1 MDYLE
6 KLNEMQRKA
15 ATFKDGPCLVIA
27 GAGSGK
33 TKVLTTRIASLIDS
47 GIDPY
52 NILAI
57 TFTNKAAGEMR
68 ERVNKLI
75 NASGAFIGTFHSFG
89 LKIIRENTSFFGL
102 TSTFTLIDTED
113 QTSIIKKIMKDI
125 NITDKMVSPAFIKS
139 KISFIKNNML
149 SDSEIANFLIA
160 ENEKIAV
167 KVYYEYEKILKRN
180 NTLDFDDL
188 LKKPVELFNSNK
200 DVLSKYQERFK
211 YILIDEYQ
219 DTNEVQYKLVKLLSK
234 KYLNLFVVGDPS
246 QSIYAF
252 RGANFQNILNFEKDF
267 NGCTVIKLPQN
278 YRSTQTIL
286 DAANEVIS
294 HNKQRKDL
302 DLFSDLGK
310 GVNIKYIRAYNDE
323 MENKRVVEE
332 IKNLVNEGYN
342 RKDIAVFYRTNA
354 QSRLIEEALVKAN
367 IPYKVY
373 GSFYFYKRKE
383 IKDLLAYLKLI
394 ANPSDD
400 VSLERIINE
409 PKRKIGD
416 KTIEALKEKA
426 RVNNI
431 SMFDAIDSGKEL
443 EFKNLILNL
452 IEISKDTSI
461 TGLIDKTLELSK
473 MKETYEN
480 DKSLES
486 DIRLENLMEFRSVS
500 ETYEK
505 ETGNVNLSDFLM
517 DVSLVADAA
526 EYSEDSDA
534 VTLMTVHCAKGLEF
548 KVVFIIGLEENIMPI
563 SKALYDEGDL
573 EEERRLMYVA
583 ITRAK
588 EKLYLLN
595 ATRRMLYGSIQ
606 MNLPSRFISEISDN
620 LLDKEEERKEMHSIK
635 SKLLYD
641 EENSKNTA
649 EFKKGDIVTHLTF
662 GKGVIIDIDDKFITI
677 AFHHR
682 FGTKKFLKNY
692 KGIRKVMKYGKN
704 FSYTCCGDG
713 FKIWRS

>member
-1 MDYLE
+1 MDYIE
-6 KLNEMQRKA
+6 KLNNEQKKA

-33 TKVLTTRIASLIDS
+33 TKVLTTRIANLIEN
-47 GIDPY
+47 GVKPY

-68 ERVNKLI
+68 ERVNNII
-75 NASGAFIGTFHSFG
+75 NAHDAFIGTFHSFG
-89 LKIIRENTSFFGL
+89 LKIIRENSALFNL
-102 TSTFTLIDTED
+102 TSAFTLIDTED

-125 NITDKMVSPAFIKS
+125 NITDKMISPAFIKS

-149 SDSEIANFLIA
+149 SDSEIANFLIS

-167 KVYYEYEKILKRN
+167 KIYYEYEKILKRN

-200 DVLSKYQERFK
+200 EVLEKYQDKFK

-252 RGANFQNILNFEKDF
+252 RGANYQNILNFEKDF
-267 NGCTVIKLPQN
+267 KGCTVIKLPQN

-302 DLFSDLGK
+302 DLFSDLGQ
-310 GVNIKYIRAYNDE
+310 GVKIKYIRTFNDS
-323 MENKRVVEE
+323 MENKRVVDE
-332 IKNLVNEGYN
+332 IQKLYEEGYS
-342 RKDIAVFYRTNA
+342 RKDMAIFYRTNA
-354 QSRLIEEALVKAN
+354 QSRSIEDALVKAN
-367 IPYKVY
+367 IPYKVF

-400 VSLERIINE
+400 VSLERVINE

-416 KTIEALKEKA
+416 KTIENLREKA
-426 RVNNI
+426 RSLNI
-431 SMFDAIDSGKEL
+431 SMFEAIDSGKEL

-517 DVSLVADAA
+517 EVSLVSDAA
-526 EYSEDSDA
+526 EYSTDADA
-534 VTLMTVHCAKGLEF
+534 VTLMTVHSAKGLEF

-563 SKALYDEGDL
+563 SKALYDDEEL

-583 ITRAK
+583 ITSAK

-595 ATRRMLYGSIQ
+595 AGRRMLYGNMQ
-606 MNLPSRFISEISDN
+606 MNPPSRFISEISDN
-620 LLDKEEERKEMHSIK
+620 LLDKEETKNEMHSLK
-635 SKLLYD
+635 TKLLYSD
-641 EENSKNTA
+641 DNTSGE
-649 EFKKGDIVTHLTF
+649 EFKNGDIVTHLTF
-662 GKGVIIDIDDKFITI
+662 GKGVVVSVDDKFITI
-677 AFHHR
+677 AFHQR
-682 FGTKKFLKNY
+682 FGVKKFLKNY
-692 KGIRKVMKYGKN
+692 KGIRKVK
-704 FSYTCCGDG
+704 
-713 FKIWRS
+713 

>member
-1 MDYLE
+1 MDYIE
-6 KLNEMQRKA
+6 KLNNEQKKA

-33 TKVLTTRIASLIDS
+33 TKVLTTRIANLIEN
-47 GIDPY
+47 GVKPY

-68 ERVNKLI
+68 ERVNNII
-75 NASGAFIGTFHSFG
+75 NAHDAFIGTFHSFG
-89 LKIIRENTSFFGL
+89 LKIIRENSALFNL
-102 TSTFTLIDTED
+102 TSAFTLIDTED

-125 NITDKMVSPAFIKS
+125 NITDKMISPAFIKS

-149 SDSEIANFLIA
+149 SDSEIANFLIS
-160 ENEKIAV
+160 ENEKIAA
-167 KVYYEYEKILKRN
+167 KIYYEYEKILKRN

-200 DVLSKYQERFK
+200 EVLEKYQDKFK

-252 RGANFQNILNFEKDF
+252 RGANYQNILNFEKDF
-267 NGCTVIKLPQN
+267 KGCTVIKLPQN

-302 DLFSDLGK
+302 DLFSDLGQ
-310 GVNIKYIRAYNDE
+310 GVKIKYIRTFNDS
-323 MENKRVVEE
+323 MENKRVVDE
-332 IKNLVNEGYN
+332 IQKLYEEGYN
-342 RKDIAVFYRTNA
+342 RKDMAIFYRTNA
-354 QSRLIEEALVKAN
+354 QSRSIEDALVKAN
-367 IPYKVY
+367 IPYKVF

-400 VSLERIINE
+400 VSLERVINE

-416 KTIEALKEKA
+416 KTIENLREKA
-426 RVNNI
+426 RSLNI
-431 SMFDAIDSGKEL
+431 SMFEAIDSGKEL

-517 DVSLVADAA
+517 EVSLVSDAA
-526 EYSEDSDA
+526 EYSLDSDA
-534 VTLMTVHCAKGLEF
+534 VTLMTVHSAKGLEF

-563 SKALYDEGDL
+563 SKALYDDEEL

-595 ATRRMLYGSIQ
+595 AGRRMLYGNMQ
-606 MNLPSRFISEISDN
+606 MNPPSRFISEISDN
-620 LLDKEEERKEMHSIK
+620 LLDKEETKNEMHSLK
-635 SKLLYD
+635 TKLLYSD
-641 EENSKNTA
+641 DNTSGE
-649 EFKKGDIVTHLTF
+649 EFKNGDIVTHLTF
-662 GKGVIIDIDDKFITI
+662 GKGVVVSVDDKFITI
-677 AFHHR
+677 AFHQR
-682 FGTKKFLKNY
+682 FGVKKFLKNY
-692 KGIRKVMKYGKN
+692 KGIRKVK
-704 FSYTCCGDG
+704 
-713 FKIWRS
+713 

>member
-1 MDYLE
+1 MDYIE
-6 KLNEMQRKA
+6 KLNNEQKKA

-33 TKVLTTRIASLIDS
+33 TKVLTTRIANLIEN
-47 GIDPY
+47 GVKPY

-68 ERVNKLI
+68 ETLNNII
-75 NASGAFIGTFHSFG
+75 NAHDAFIGTFHSFG
-89 LKIIRENTSFFGL
+89 LKIIRENSALFNL
-102 TSTFTLIDTED
+102 TSAFTLIDTED

-125 NITDKMVSPAFIKS
+125 NITDKMISPAFIKS

-149 SDSEIANFLIA
+149 SDSEIANFLIS

-167 KVYYEYEKILKRN
+167 KIYYEYEKILKRN

-200 DVLSKYQERFK
+200 EVLEKYQDKFK

-252 RGANFQNILNFEKDF
+252 RGANYQNILNFEKDF
-267 NGCTVIKLPQN
+267 KGCTVIKLPQN

-302 DLFSDLGK
+302 DLFSDLGQ
-310 GVNIKYIRAYNDE
+310 GVKIKYIRTFNDS
-323 MENKRVVEE
+323 MENKRVVDE
-332 IKNLVNEGYN
+332 IQKLYEEGYN
-342 RKDIAVFYRTNA
+342 RKDMAIFYRTNA
-354 QSRLIEEALVKAN
+354 QSRSIEDALVKAN
-367 IPYKVY
+367 IPYKVF

-400 VSLERIINE
+400 VSLERVINE

-416 KTIEALKEKA
+416 KTIENLREKA
-426 RVNNI
+426 RSLNI
-431 SMFDAIDSGKEL
+431 SMFEAIDSGKEL

-517 DVSLVADAA
+517 EVSLVSDAA
-526 EYSEDSDA
+526 EYSLDSDA
-534 VTLMTVHCAKGLEF
+534 VTLMTVHSAKGLEF

-563 SKALYDEGDL
+563 SKALYDDEEL

-595 ATRRMLYGSIQ
+595 AGRRMLYGNMQ
-606 MNLPSRFISEISDN
+606 MNPPSRFISEISDN
-620 LLDKEEERKEMHSIK
+620 LLDKEETKNEMHSLK
-635 SKLLYD
+635 TKLLYSD
-641 EENSKNTA
+641 DNTSGE
-649 EFKKGDIVTHLTF
+649 EFKNGDIVTHLTF
-662 GKGVIIDIDDKFITI
+662 GKGVVVSVDDKFITI
-677 AFHHR
+677 AFHQR
-682 FGTKKFLKNY
+682 FGVKKFLKNY
-692 KGIRKVMKYGKN
+692 KGIRKVK
-704 FSYTCCGDG
+704 
-713 FKIWRS
+713 

>member
-1 MDYLE
+1 MDYIE
-6 KLNEMQRKA
+6 KLNNEQKKA

-33 TKVLTTRIASLIDS
+33 TKVLTTRIANLIEN
-47 GIDPY
+47 GVKPY

-68 ERVNKLI
+68 ERVNNII
-75 NASGAFIGTFHSFG
+75 NAHDAFIGTFHSFG
-89 LKIIRENTSFFGL
+89 LKIIRENSALFNL
-102 TSTFTLIDTED
+102 TSAFTLIDTED
-113 QTSIIKKIMKDI
+113 QTRIIKKIMKDI
-125 NITDKMVSPAFIKS
+125 NITDNMISPAFIKS

-149 SDSEIANFLIA
+149 SDSEIANFLIS

-167 KVYYEYEKILKRN
+167 KIYYEYEKILKRN

-200 DVLSKYQERFK
+200 EVLEKYQDKFK

-252 RGANFQNILNFEKDF
+252 RGANYQNILNFEKDF
-267 NGCTVIKLPQN
+267 KGCTVIKLPQN

-302 DLFSDLGK
+302 DLFSDLGQ
-310 GVNIKYIRAYNDE
+310 GVKIKYIRTFNDS
-323 MENKRVVEE
+323 MENKRVVDE
-332 IKNLVNEGYN
+332 IQKLYEEGYS
-342 RKDIAVFYRTNA
+342 RKDMAIFYRTNA
-354 QSRLIEEALVKAN
+354 QSRSIEDALVKAN
-367 IPYKVY
+367 IPYKVF

-400 VSLERIINE
+400 VSLERVINE

-416 KTIEALKEKA
+416 KTIENLREKA
-426 RVNNI
+426 RSLNI
-431 SMFDAIDSGKEL
+431 SMFEAIDSGKEL

-517 DVSLVADAA
+517 EVSLVSDAA
-526 EYSEDSDA
+526 EYSTDADA
-534 VTLMTVHCAKGLEF
+534 VTLMTVHSAKGLEF

-563 SKALYDEGDL
+563 SKALYDDEEL

-595 ATRRMLYGSIQ
+595 AGRRMLYGNMQ
-606 MNLPSRFISEISDN
+606 MNPPSRFISEISDN
-620 LLDKEEERKEMHSIK
+620 LLDKEETKNEMHSLK
-635 SKLLYD
+635 TKLLYSD
-641 EENSKNTA
+641 DNTSGE
-649 EFKKGDIVTHLTF
+649 EFKNGDIVTHLTF
-662 GKGVIIDIDDKFITI
+662 GKGVVVSVDDKFITI
-677 AFHHR
+677 AFHQR
-682 FGTKKFLKNY
+682 FGVKKFLKNY
-692 KGIRKVMKYGKN
+692 KGIRKVK
-704 FSYTCCGDG
+704 
-713 FKIWRS
+713 

>member
-1 MDYLE
+1 MDYIE
-6 KLNEMQRKA
+6 KLNNEQKKA

-33 TKVLTTRIASLIDS
+33 TKVLTTRIANLIEN
-47 GIDPY
+47 GVKPY

-68 ERVNKLI
+68 ERVNNII
-75 NASGAFIGTFHSFG
+75 NAHDAFIGTFHSFG
-89 LKIIRENTSFFGL
+89 LKIIRENSALFNL
-102 TSTFTLIDTED
+102 TSAFTLIDTED

-125 NITDKMVSPAFIKS
+125 NITDKMISPAFIKS

-149 SDSEIANFLIA
+149 SDSEIANFLIS

-167 KVYYEYEKILKRN
+167 KIYYEYEKILKRN

-200 DVLSKYQERFK
+200 EVLEKYQDKFK

-252 RGANFQNILNFEKDF
+252 RGANYQNILNFEKDF
-267 NGCTVIKLPQN
+267 KGCTVIKLPQN

-302 DLFSDLGK
+302 DLFSDLGQ
-310 GVNIKYIRAYNDE
+310 GVKIKYIRTFNDS
-323 MENKRVVEE
+323 MENKRVVDE
-332 IKNLVNEGYN
+332 IQKLYEEGYN
-342 RKDIAVFYRTNA
+342 RKDMAIFYRTNA
-354 QSRLIEEALVKAN
+354 QSRSIEDALVKAN
-367 IPYKVY
+367 IPYKVF

-400 VSLERIINE
+400 VSLERVINE

-416 KTIEALKEKA
+416 KTIENLREKA
-426 RVNNI
+426 RSLNI
-431 SMFDAIDSGKEL
+431 SMFEAIDSGKEL

-517 DVSLVADAA
+517 EVSLVSDAA
-526 EYSEDSDA
+526 EYSLDADA
-534 VTLMTVHCAKGLEF
+534 VTLMTVHSAKGLEF
-548 KVVFIIGLEENIMPI
+548 KIVFIIGLEENIMPI
-563 SKALYDEGDL
+563 SKALYDDEEL

-595 ATRRMLYGSIQ
+595 AGRRMLYGNMQ
-606 MNLPSRFISEISDN
+606 MNPPSRFISEISDN
-620 LLDKEEERKEMHSIK
+620 LLDKEETKNEMHSLK
-635 SKLLYD
+635 TKLLYSD
-641 EENSKNTA
+641 DNTSGE
-649 EFKKGDIVTHLTF
+649 EFKNGDIVTHLTF
-662 GKGVIIDIDDKFITI
+662 GKGVVVSVDDKFITI
-677 AFHHR
+677 AFHQR
-682 FGTKKFLKNY
+682 FGVKKFLKNY
-692 KGIRKVMKYGKN
+692 KGIRKVK
-704 FSYTCCGDG
+704 
-713 FKIWRS
+713 

>member
-1 MDYLE
+1 MDYIE
-6 KLNEMQRKA
+6 KLNNEQKKA

-33 TKVLTTRIASLIDS
+33 TKVLTTRIANLIEN
-47 GIDPY
+47 GVKPY

-68 ERVNKLI
+68 ERVNNII
-75 NASGAFIGTFHSFG
+75 NAHDAFIGTFHSFG
-89 LKIIRENTSFFGL
+89 LKIIRENSALFKL
-102 TSTFTLIDTED
+102 TSAFTLIDTED

-125 NITDKMVSPAFIKS
+125 NITDKMISLAFIKS

-149 SDSEIANFLIA
+149 SDSEIANFLIS

-167 KVYYEYEKILKRN
+167 KIYYEYEKILKRN

-200 DVLSKYQERFK
+200 EVLEKYQDKFK

-252 RGANFQNILNFEKDF
+252 RGANYQNILNFEKDF
-267 NGCTVIKLPQN
+267 KGCTVIKLPQN

-302 DLFSDLGK
+302 DLFSDLGQ
-310 GVNIKYIRAYNDE
+310 GVKIKYIRTFNDS
-323 MENKRVVEE
+323 MENKRVVDE
-332 IKNLVNEGYN
+332 IQKLYEEGYN
-342 RKDIAVFYRTNA
+342 RKDMAIFYRTNA
-354 QSRLIEEALVKAN
+354 QSRSIEDALVKAN
-367 IPYKVY
+367 IPYKVF

-400 VSLERIINE
+400 VSLERVINE

-416 KTIEALKEKA
+416 KTIENLREKA
-426 RVNNI
+426 RSLNI
-431 SMFDAIDSGKEL
+431 SMFEAIDSGKEL

-517 DVSLVADAA
+517 EVSLVSDAA
-526 EYSEDSDA
+526 EYSLDSDA
-534 VTLMTVHCAKGLEF
+534 VTLMTVHSAKGLEF

-563 SKALYDEGDL
+563 SKALYDDEEL

-595 ATRRMLYGSIQ
+595 AGRRMLYGNMQ
-606 MNLPSRFISEISDN
+606 MNPPSRFISEISDN
-620 LLDKEEERKEMHSIK
+620 LLDKEETKNEMHSLK
-635 SKLLYD
+635 TKLLYSD
-641 EENSKNTA
+641 DNSSSE
-649 EFKKGDIVTHLTF
+649 EFKNGDIVTHLTF
-662 GKGVIIDIDDKFITI
+662 GKGVVVSVDDKFITI
-677 AFHHR
+677 AFHQR
-682 FGTKKFLKNY
+682 FGVKKFLKNY
-692 KGIRKVMKYGKN
+692 KGIRKVK
-704 FSYTCCGDG
+704 
-713 FKIWRS
+713 

>member
-1 MDYLE
+1 MDYIE
-6 KLNEMQRKA
+6 KLNNEQKKA

-33 TKVLTTRIASLIDS
+33 TKVLTTRIANLIEN
-47 GIDPY
+47 GVKPY

-68 ERVNKLI
+68 ERVNNII
-75 NASGAFIGTFHSFG
+75 NAHDAFIGTFHSFG
-89 LKIIRENTSFFGL
+89 LKIIRENSALFNL
-102 TSTFTLIDTED
+102 TSAFTLIDTED

-125 NITDKMVSPAFIKS
+125 NITDKMISPAFIKS

-149 SDSEIANFLIA
+149 SDSEIANFLIS

-167 KVYYEYEKILKRN
+167 KIYYEYEKILKRN

-200 DVLSKYQERFK
+200 EVLEKYQDKFK

-252 RGANFQNILNFEKDF
+252 RGANYQNILNFEKDF
-267 NGCTVIKLPQN
+267 KGCTVIKLPQN

-302 DLFSDLGK
+302 DLFSDLGQ
-310 GVNIKYIRAYNDE
+310 GVKIKYIRTFNDS
-323 MENKRVVEE
+323 MENKRVVDE
-332 IKNLVNEGYN
+332 IQKLYEEGYN
-342 RKDIAVFYRTNA
+342 RKDMAIFYRTNA
-354 QSRLIEEALVKAN
+354 QSRSIEDALVKAN
-367 IPYKVY
+367 IPYKVF

-400 VSLERIINE
+400 VSLERVINE

-416 KTIEALKEKA
+416 KTIENLREKA
-426 RVNNI
+426 RILNI
-431 SMFDAIDSGKEL
+431 SMFEAIDSGKEL

-517 DVSLVADAA
+517 EVSLVSDAA
-526 EYSEDSDA
+526 EYSTDADA
-534 VTLMTVHCAKGLEF
+534 VTLMTVHSAKGLEF

-563 SKALYDEGDL
+563 SKALYDDDEL

-595 ATRRMLYGSIQ
+595 AGRRMLYGNMQ
-606 MNLPSRFISEISDN
+606 MNPPSRFISEISDN
-620 LLDKEEERKEMHSIK
+620 LLDKEETKNEMHSLK
-635 SKLLYD
+635 TKLLYSD
-641 EENSKNTA
+641 DNTSGE
-649 EFKKGDIVTHLTF
+649 EFKNGDIVTHLTF
-662 GKGVIIDIDDKFITI
+662 GKGVVVSVDDKFITI
-677 AFHHR
+677 AFHQR
-682 FGTKKFLKNY
+682 FGVKKFLKNY
-692 KGIRKVMKYGKN
+692 KGIRKVK
-704 FSYTCCGDG
+704 
-713 FKIWRS
+713 

>member
-1 MDYLE
+1 MDYIE
-6 KLNEMQRKA
+6 KLNNEQKKA

-33 TKVLTTRIASLIDS
+33 TKVLTTRIANLIEN
-47 GIDPY
+47 GVKPY

-68 ERVNKLI
+68 ERVNNII
-75 NASGAFIGTFHSFG
+75 NAHDVFIGTFHSFG
-89 LKIIRENTSFFGL
+89 LKIIRENSALFNL
-102 TSTFTLIDTED
+102 TSAFTLIDTED

-125 NITDKMVSPAFIKS
+125 NITDKMISPAFIKS

-149 SDSEIANFLIA
+149 SDSEIANFLIS

-167 KVYYEYEKILKRN
+167 KIYYEYEKILKRN

-200 DVLSKYQERFK
+200 EVLEKYQDKFK

-252 RGANFQNILNFEKDF
+252 RGANYQNILNFEKDF
-267 NGCTVIKLPQN
+267 KGCTVIKLPQN

-302 DLFSDLGK
+302 DLFSDLGQ
-310 GVNIKYIRAYNDE
+310 GVKIKYIRTFNDS
-323 MENKRVVEE
+323 MENKRVVDE
-332 IKNLVNEGYN
+332 IQKLYEEGYN
-342 RKDIAVFYRTNA
+342 RKDMAIFYRTNA
-354 QSRLIEEALVKAN
+354 QSRSIEDALVKAN
-367 IPYKVY
+367 IPYKVF

-400 VSLERIINE
+400 VSLERVINE

-416 KTIEALKEKA
+416 KTIENLREKA
-426 RVNNI
+426 RSLNI
-431 SMFDAIDSGKEL
+431 SMFEAIDSGKEL

-500 ETYEK
+500 ETYEN

-517 DVSLVADAA
+517 EVSLVSDAA
-526 EYSEDSDA
+526 EYSLDSDA
-534 VTLMTVHCAKGLEF
+534 VTLMTVHSAKGLEF

-563 SKALYDEGDL
+563 SKALYDDEEL

-595 ATRRMLYGSIQ
+595 AGRRMLYGNMQ
-606 MNLPSRFISEISDN
+606 MNPPSRFISEISDN
-620 LLDKEEERKEMHSIK
+620 LLDKEETKNEMHSLK
-635 SKLLYD
+635 TKLLYSD
-641 EENSKNTA
+641 DNTSGE
-649 EFKKGDIVTHLTF
+649 EFKNGDIVTHLTF
-662 GKGVIIDIDDKFITI
+662 GKGVVVSVDDKFITI
-677 AFHHR
+677 AFHRR
-682 FGTKKFLKNY
+682 FGVKKFLKNY
-692 KGIRKVMKYGKN
+692 KGIRKVK
-704 FSYTCCGDG
+704 
-713 FKIWRS
+713 

>member
-1 MDYLE
+1 MDYIE
-6 KLNEMQRKA
+6 KLNNEQKKA

-33 TKVLTTRIASLIDS
+33 TKVLTTRIANLIEN
-47 GIDPY
+47 GVKPY

-68 ERVNKLI
+68 ERVNNII
-75 NASGAFIGTFHSFG
+75 NAHDAFIGTFHSFG
-89 LKIIRENTSFFGL
+89 LKIIRENSALFNL
-102 TSTFTLIDTED
+102 TSAFTLIDTED

-125 NITDKMVSPAFIKS
+125 NITDKMISPAFIKS

-149 SDSEIANFLIA
+149 SDSEIANFLIS

-167 KVYYEYEKILKRN
+167 KIYYEYEKILKRN

-200 DVLSKYQERFK
+200 EVLEKYQDKFK

-252 RGANFQNILNFEKDF
+252 RGANYQNILNFEKDF
-267 NGCTVIKLPQN
+267 KGCTVIKLPQN

-302 DLFSDLGK
+302 DLLSDLGQ
-310 GVNIKYIRAYNDE
+310 GVKIKYIRTFNDS
-323 MENKRVVEE
+323 MENKRVVDE
-332 IKNLVNEGYN
+332 IQKLYEEGYS
-342 RKDIAVFYRTNA
+342 RKDMAIFYRTNA
-354 QSRLIEEALVKAN
+354 QSRSIEDALVKAN
-367 IPYKVY
+367 IPYKVF

-400 VSLERIINE
+400 VSLERVINE

-416 KTIEALKEKA
+416 KTIENLREKA
-426 RVNNI
+426 RSLNI
-431 SMFDAIDSGKEL
+431 SMFEAIDSGKEL

-517 DVSLVADAA
+517 EVSLVSDAA
-526 EYSEDSDA
+526 EYSTDADA
-534 VTLMTVHCAKGLEF
+534 VTLMTVHSAKGLEF

-563 SKALYDEGDL
+563 SKALYDDEEL

-595 ATRRMLYGSIQ
+595 AGRRMLYGNMQ
-606 MNLPSRFISEISDN
+606 MNPPSRFISEISDN
-620 LLDKEEERKEMHSIK
+620 LLDKEETKNEMHSLK
-635 SKLLYD
+635 TKLLYSD
-641 EENSKNTA
+641 DNTSGE
-649 EFKKGDIVTHLTF
+649 EFKNGDIVTHLTF
-662 GKGVIIDIDDKFITI
+662 GKGVVVSVDDKFITI
-677 AFHHR
+677 AFHQR
-682 FGTKKFLKNY
+682 FGVKKFLKNY
-692 KGIRKVMKYGKN
+692 KGIRKVK
-704 FSYTCCGDG
+704 
-713 FKIWRS
+713 

>member
-1 MDYLE
+1 MDYIE
-6 KLNEMQRKA
+6 KLNNEQKKA

-33 TKVLTTRIASLIDS
+33 TKVLTTRIANLIEN
-47 GIDPY
+47 GVKPY

-68 ERVNKLI
+68 ERVNNII
-75 NASGAFIGTFHSFG
+75 NAHDAFIGTFHSFG
-89 LKIIRENTSFFGL
+89 LKIIRENSALFNL
-102 TSTFTLIDTED
+102 TSAFTLIDTED

-125 NITDKMVSPAFIKS
+125 NITDKMISPAFIKS

-149 SDSEIANFLIA
+149 SDSEIANFLIS

-167 KVYYEYEKILKRN
+167 KIYYEYEKILKRN

-200 DVLSKYQERFK
+200 EVLEKYQDKFK

-252 RGANFQNILNFEKDF
+252 RGANYQNILNFEKDF
-267 NGCTVIKLPQN
+267 KGCTVIKLPQN

-302 DLFSDLGK
+302 DLFSDLGQ
-310 GVNIKYIRAYNDE
+310 GVKIKYIRTFNDS
-323 MENKRVVEE
+323 MENKRVVDE
-332 IKNLVNEGYN
+332 IQKLYEEGYS
-342 RKDIAVFYRTNA
+342 RKDMAIFYRTNA
-354 QSRLIEEALVKAN
+354 QSRSIEDALVKAN
-367 IPYKVY
+367 IPYKVF

-400 VSLERIINE
+400 VSLERVINE

-416 KTIEALKEKA
+416 KTIENLREKA
-426 RVNNI
+426 RSLNI
-431 SMFDAIDSGKEL
+431 SMFEAIDSGKEL

-517 DVSLVADAA
+517 EVSLVSDAA
-526 EYSEDSDA
+526 EYSLDSDA
-534 VTLMTVHCAKGLEF
+534 VTLMTVHSAKGLEF

-563 SKALYDEGDL
+563 SKALYDDEEL

-595 ATRRMLYGSIQ
+595 AGRRMLYGNMQ
-606 MNLPSRFISEISDN
+606 MNPPSRFISEISDN
-620 LLDKEEERKEMHSIK
+620 LLDKEETKNEMHSLK
-635 SKLLYD
+635 TKLLYSD
-641 EENSKNTA
+641 DNSSSE
-649 EFKKGDIVTHLTF
+649 EFKNGDIVTHLTF
-662 GKGVIIDIDDKFITI
+662 GKGVVVSVDDKFITI
-677 AFHHR
+677 AFHQR
-682 FGTKKFLKNY
+682 FGVKKFLKNY
-692 KGIRKVMKYGKN
+692 KGIRKVK
-704 FSYTCCGDG
+704 
-713 FKIWRS
+713 

>member
-1 MDYLE
+1 MDYIE
-6 KLNEMQRKA
+6 KLNNEQKKA

-33 TKVLTTRIASLIDS
+33 TKVLTTRIANLIEN
-47 GIDPY
+47 GVKPY

-68 ERVNKLI
+68 ERVNNII
-75 NASGAFIGTFHSFG
+75 NAHDAFIGTFHSFG
-89 LKIIRENTSFFGL
+89 LKIIRENSALFNL
-102 TSTFTLIDTED
+102 TSAFTLIDTED

-125 NITDKMVSPAFIKS
+125 NITDKMISPAFIKS

-149 SDSEIANFLIA
+149 SDSEISNFLIS

-167 KVYYEYEKILKRN
+167 KIYYEYEKILKRN

-200 DVLSKYQERFK
+200 EVLEKYQDKFK

-252 RGANFQNILNFEKDF
+252 RGANYQNILNFEKDF
-267 NGCTVIKLPQN
+267 KGCTVIKLPQN

-302 DLFSDLGK
+302 DLFSDLGQ
-310 GVNIKYIRAYNDE
+310 GVKIKYIRTFNDS
-323 MENKRVVEE
+323 MENKRVVDE
-332 IKNLVNEGYN
+332 IQKLYEEGYN
-342 RKDIAVFYRTNA
+342 RKDMAIFYRTNA
-354 QSRLIEEALVKAN
+354 QSRSIEDALVKAN
-367 IPYKVY
+367 IPYKVF

-400 VSLERIINE
+400 VSLERVINE

-416 KTIEALKEKA
+416 KTIENLREKA
-426 RVNNI
+426 RSLNI
-431 SMFDAIDSGKEL
+431 SMFEAIDSGKEL

-517 DVSLVADAA
+517 EVSLVSDAA
-526 EYSEDSDA
+526 EYSLDSDA
-534 VTLMTVHCAKGLEF
+534 VTLMTVHSAKGLEF
-548 KVVFIIGLEENIMPI
+548 KAVFIIGLEENIMPI
-563 SKALYDEGDL
+563 SKALYDDEEL

-595 ATRRMLYGSIQ
+595 AGRRMLYGNMQ
-606 MNLPSRFISEISDN
+606 MNPPSRFISEISDN
-620 LLDKEEERKEMHSIK
+620 LLDKEETKNEMHSLK
-635 SKLLYD
+635 TKLLYSD
-641 EENSKNTA
+641 DNTSGE
-649 EFKKGDIVTHLTF
+649 EFKNGDIVTHLTF
-662 GKGVIIDIDDKFITI
+662 GKGVVVSVDDKFITI
-677 AFHHR
+677 AFHQR
-682 FGTKKFLKNY
+682 FGVKKFLKNY
-692 KGIRKVMKYGKN
+692 KGIRKVK
-704 FSYTCCGDG
+704 
-713 FKIWRS
+713 

>member
-1 MDYLE
+1 MDYIE
-6 KLNEMQRKA
+6 KLNNEQKKA

-33 TKVLTTRIASLIDS
+33 TKVLTTRIANLIEN
-47 GIDPY
+47 GVKPY

-68 ERVNKLI
+68 ERVNNII
-75 NASGAFIGTFHSFG
+75 NAHDAFIGTFHSFG
-89 LKIIRENTSFFGL
+89 LKIIRENSTLFNL
-102 TSTFTLIDTED
+102 TSAFTLIDTED

-125 NITDKMVSPAFIKS
+125 NITDKMISPAFIKS

-149 SDSEIANFLIA
+149 SDSEIANFLIS

-167 KVYYEYEKILKRN
+167 KIYYEYEKILKRN

-200 DVLSKYQERFK
+200 EVLEKYQDKFK

-252 RGANFQNILNFEKDF
+252 RGANYQNILNFEKDF
-267 NGCTVIKLPQN
+267 KGCTVIKLPQN

-302 DLFSDLGK
+302 DLFSDLGQ
-310 GVNIKYIRAYNDE
+310 GVKIKYIRTFNDS
-323 MENKRVVEE
+323 MENKRVVDE
-332 IKNLVNEGYN
+332 IQKLYEEGYS
-342 RKDIAVFYRTNA
+342 RKDMAIFYRTNA
-354 QSRLIEEALVKAN
+354 QSRSIEDALVKAN
-367 IPYKVY
+367 IPYKVF

-400 VSLERIINE
+400 VSLERVINE

-416 KTIEALKEKA
+416 KTIENLREKA
-426 RVNNI
+426 RSLNI
-431 SMFDAIDSGKEL
+431 SMFEAIDSGKEL

-517 DVSLVADAA
+517 EVSLVSDAA
-526 EYSEDSDA
+526 EYSTDADA
-534 VTLMTVHCAKGLEF
+534 VTLMTVHSAKGLEF

-563 SKALYDEGDL
+563 SKALYDDEEL

-595 ATRRMLYGSIQ
+595 AGRRMLYGNMQ
-606 MNLPSRFISEISDN
+606 MNPPSRFISEISDN
-620 LLDKEEERKEMHSIK
+620 LLDKEETKNEMHSLK
-635 SKLLYD
+635 TKLLYSD
-641 EENSKNTA
+641 DNTSGE
-649 EFKKGDIVTHLTF
+649 EFKNGDIVTHLTF
-662 GKGVIIDIDDKFITI
+662 GKGVVVSVDDKFITI
-677 AFHHR
+677 AFHQR
-682 FGTKKFLKNY
+682 FGVKKFLKNY
-692 KGIRKVMKYGKN
+692 KGIRKVK
-704 FSYTCCGDG
+704 
-713 FKIWRS
+713 

>member
-1 MDYLE
+1 MDYIE
-6 KLNEMQRKA
+6 KLNNEQKKA

-33 TKVLTTRIASLIDS
+33 TKVLTTRIANLIEN
-47 GIDPY
+47 GVKPY

-68 ERVNKLI
+68 ERVNNII
-75 NASGAFIGTFHSFG
+75 NAHDAFIGTFHSFG
-89 LKIIRENTSFFGL
+89 LKIIRENSALFKL
-102 TSTFTLIDTED
+102 TSAFTLIDTED

-125 NITDKMVSPAFIKS
+125 NITDKMISPAFIKS

-149 SDSEIANFLIA
+149 SDSEIANFLIS

-167 KVYYEYEKILKRN
+167 KIYYEYEKILKRN

-200 DVLSKYQERFK
+200 EVLEKYQDKFK

-219 DTNEVQYKLVKLLSK
+219 DRNEVQYKLVKLLSK

-252 RGANFQNILNFEKDF
+252 RGANYQNILNFEKDF
-267 NGCTVIKLPQN
+267 KGCTVIKLPQN

-302 DLFSDLGK
+302 DLFSDLGQ
-310 GVNIKYIRAYNDE
+310 GVKIKYIRTFNDS
-323 MENKRVVEE
+323 MENKRVVDE
-332 IKNLVNEGYN
+332 IQKLYEEGYN
-342 RKDIAVFYRTNA
+342 RKDMAIFYRTNA
-354 QSRLIEEALVKAN
+354 QSRSIEDALVKAN
-367 IPYKVY
+367 IPYKVF

-400 VSLERIINE
+400 VSLERVINE

-416 KTIEALKEKA
+416 KTIENLREKA
-426 RVNNI
+426 RSLNI
-431 SMFDAIDSGKEL
+431 SMFEAIDSGKEL

-517 DVSLVADAA
+517 EVSLVSDAA
-526 EYSEDSDA
+526 EYSADADA
-534 VTLMTVHCAKGLEF
+534 VTLMTVHSAKGLEF

-563 SKALYDEGDL
+563 SKALYDDEEL

-595 ATRRMLYGSIQ
+595 AGRRMLYGNMQ
-606 MNLPSRFISEISDN
+606 MNPPSRFISEISDN
-620 LLDKEEERKEMHSIK
+620 LLDKEETKNEMHSLK
-635 SKLLYD
+635 TKLLYSD
-641 EENSKNTA
+641 DNTSGE
-649 EFKKGDIVTHLTF
+649 EFKNGDIVTHLTF
-662 GKGVIIDIDDKFITI
+662 GKGVVVSVDDKFITI
-677 AFHHR
+677 AFHQR
-682 FGTKKFLKNY
+682 FGVKKFLKNY
-692 KGIRKVMKYGKN
+692 KGIRKVK
-704 FSYTCCGDG
+704 
-713 FKIWRS
+713 

>member
-1 MDYLE
+1 MDYIE
-6 KLNEMQRKA
+6 KLNNEQKKA

-33 TKVLTTRIASLIDS
+33 TKVLTTRIANLIEN
-47 GIDPY
+47 GVKPY

-68 ERVNKLI
+68 ERVNNII
-75 NASGAFIGTFHSFG
+75 NAHDAFIGTFHSFG
-89 LKIIRENTSFFGL
+89 LKIIRENSALFNL
-102 TSTFTLIDTED
+102 TSAFTLIDTED
-113 QTSIIKKIMKDI
+113 QTSIIKKIMKDL
-125 NITDKMVSPAFIKS
+125 NITDKMISPAFIKS

-149 SDSEIANFLIA
+149 SESEIANFLIS

-167 KVYYEYEKILKRN
+167 KIYYEYEKILKRN

-200 DVLSKYQERFK
+200 EVLEKYQDKFK

-252 RGANFQNILNFEKDF
+252 RGANYQNILNFEKDF
-267 NGCTVIKLPQN
+267 KGCTVIKLPQN

-302 DLFSDLGK
+302 DLFSDLGQ
-310 GVNIKYIRAYNDE
+310 GVKIKYIRTFNDS
-323 MENKRVVEE
+323 MENKRVVDE
-332 IKNLVNEGYN
+332 IQKLCEEGYN
-342 RKDIAVFYRTNA
+342 RKDMAIFYRTNA
-354 QSRLIEEALVKAN
+354 QSRSIEDALVKAN
-367 IPYKVY
+367 IPYKVF

-400 VSLERIINE
+400 VSLERVINE

-416 KTIEALKEKA
+416 KTIENLREKA
-426 RVNNI
+426 GSLNI
-431 SMFDAIDSGKEL
+431 SMFEAIDSGKEL

-517 DVSLVADAA
+517 EVSLVSDAA
-526 EYSEDSDA
+526 EYSLDADA
-534 VTLMTVHCAKGLEF
+534 VTLMTVHSAKGLEF
-548 KVVFIIGLEENIMPI
+548 KIVFIIGLEENIMPI
-563 SKALYDEGDL
+563 SKALYDDEEL

-595 ATRRMLYGSIQ
+595 AGRRMLYGNMQ
-606 MNLPSRFISEISDN
+606 VNPPSRFISEISDN
-620 LLDKEEERKEMHSIK
+620 LLDKEEAKNEMHSLK
-635 SKLLYD
+635 TKLLYSD
-641 EENSKNTA
+641 DNSSSE
-649 EFKKGDIVTHLTF
+649 EFKNGDIVTHLTF
-662 GKGVIIDIDDKFITI
+662 GKGVVVSVDDKFITI
-677 AFHHR
+677 AFHQR
-682 FGTKKFLKNY
+682 FGVKKFLKNY
-692 KGIRKVMKYGKN
+692 KGIRKVK
-704 FSYTCCGDG
+704 
-713 FKIWRS
+713 

>member
-1 MDYLE
+1 MDYIE
-6 KLNEMQRKA
+6 KLNNEQKKA
-15 ATFKDGPCLVIA
+15 ATFKDGPCLVIT

-33 TKVLTTRIASLIDS
+33 TKVLTTRIANLIEN
-47 GIDPY
+47 GVKPY

-68 ERVNKLI
+68 ERVNNII
-75 NASGAFIGTFHSFG
+75 NAHDAFIGTFHSFG
-89 LKIIRENTSFFGL
+89 LKIIRENSALFNL
-102 TSTFTLIDTED
+102 TSAFTLIDTED

-125 NITDKMVSPAFIKS
+125 NITDKMISPAFIKS

-149 SDSEIANFLIA
+149 SDSEIANFLIS

-167 KVYYEYEKILKRN
+167 KIYYEYEKILKRN

-200 DVLSKYQERFK
+200 EVLEKYQDKFK

-252 RGANFQNILNFEKDF
+252 RGANYQNILNFEKDF
-267 NGCTVIKLPQN
+267 KGCTVIKLPQN

-302 DLFSDLGK
+302 DLFSDLGQ
-310 GVNIKYIRAYNDE
+310 GVKIKYIRTFNDS
-323 MENKRVVEE
+323 MENKRVVDE
-332 IKNLVNEGYN
+332 IQKLYEEGYN
-342 RKDIAVFYRTNA
+342 RKDMAIFYRTNA
-354 QSRLIEEALVKAN
+354 QSRSIEDALVKAN
-367 IPYKVY
+367 IPYKVF

-400 VSLERIINE
+400 VSLERVINE

-416 KTIEALKEKA
+416 KTIENLREKA
-426 RVNNI
+426 RSLNI
-431 SMFDAIDSGKEL
+431 SMFEAIDSGKEL

-517 DVSLVADAA
+517 EVSLVSDAA
-526 EYSEDSDA
+526 EYSLDSDA
-534 VTLMTVHCAKGLEF
+534 VTLMTVHSAKGLEF

-563 SKALYDEGDL
+563 SKALYDDEEL

-595 ATRRMLYGSIQ
+595 AGRRMLYGNMQ
-606 MNLPSRFISEISDN
+606 VNPPSRFISEISDN
-620 LLDKEEERKEMHSIK
+620 LLDKEETKNEMHSLK
-635 SKLLYD
+635 TKLLYSD
-641 EENSKNTA
+641 DNTSGE
-649 EFKKGDIVTHLTF
+649 EFKNGDIVTHLTF
-662 GKGVIIDIDDKFITI
+662 GKGVVVSVDDKFITI
-677 AFHHR
+677 AFHQR
-682 FGTKKFLKNY
+682 FGVKKFLKNY
-692 KGIRKVMKYGKN
+692 KGIRKVK
-704 FSYTCCGDG
+704 
-713 FKIWRS
+713 

>member
-1 MDYLE
+1 MDYIE
-6 KLNEMQRKA
+6 KLNNEQKKA

-33 TKVLTTRIASLIDS
+33 TKVLTTRIANLIEN
-47 GIDPY
+47 GVKPY

-68 ERVNKLI
+68 ERVNNII
-75 NASGAFIGTFHSFG
+75 NAHDAFIGTFHSFG
-89 LKIIRENTSFFGL
+89 LKIIRENSALFNL
-102 TSTFTLIDTED
+102 TSAFTLIDTED

-125 NITDKMVSPAFIKS
+125 NITDKMISPAFIKS

-149 SDSEIANFLIA
+149 SDSEIANFLIS

-167 KVYYEYEKILKRN
+167 KIYYEYEKILKRN

-200 DVLSKYQERFK
+200 EVLEKYQDKYK

-252 RGANFQNILNFEKDF
+252 RGANYQNILNFEKDF
-267 NGCTVIKLPQN
+267 KGCTVIKLPQN

-302 DLFSDLGK
+302 DLFSDLGQ
-310 GVNIKYIRAYNDE
+310 GVKIKYIRTFNDS
-323 MENKRVVEE
+323 MENKRVVDE
-332 IKNLVNEGYN
+332 IQKLYEEGYS
-342 RKDIAVFYRTNA
+342 RKDMAIFYRTNA
-354 QSRLIEEALVKAN
+354 QSRSIEDALVKAN
-367 IPYKVY
+367 IPYKVF

-400 VSLERIINE
+400 VSLERVINE

-416 KTIEALKEKA
+416 KTIENLREKA
-426 RVNNI
+426 RSLNI
-431 SMFDAIDSGKEL
+431 SMFEAIDSGKEL

-517 DVSLVADAA
+517 EVSLVSDAA
-526 EYSEDSDA
+526 EYSTDADA
-534 VTLMTVHCAKGLEF
+534 VTLMTVHSAKGLEF

-563 SKALYDEGDL
+563 SKALYDDEEL

-595 ATRRMLYGSIQ
+595 AGRRMLYGNMQ
-606 MNLPSRFISEISDN
+606 MNPPSRFISEISDN
-620 LLDKEEERKEMHSIK
+620 LLDKEETKNEMHSLK
-635 SKLLYD
+635 TKLLYSD
-641 EENSKNTA
+641 DNTSGE
-649 EFKKGDIVTHLTF
+649 EFKNGDIVTHLTF
-662 GKGVIIDIDDKFITI
+662 GKGVVVSVDDKFITI
-677 AFHHR
+677 AFHQR
-682 FGTKKFLKNY
+682 FGVKKFLKNY
-692 KGIRKVMKYGKN
+692 KGIRKVK
-704 FSYTCCGDG
+704 
-713 FKIWRS
+713 

>member
-1 MDYLE
+1 MDYIE
-6 KLNEMQRKA
+6 KLNNEQKKA

-33 TKVLTTRIASLIDS
+33 TKVLTTRIANLIEN
-47 GIDPY
+47 GVKPY

-68 ERVNKLI
+68 ERVNNII
-75 NASGAFIGTFHSFG
+75 NAHDAFIGTFHSFG
-89 LKIIRENTSFFGL
+89 LKIIRENSALFNL
-102 TSTFTLIDTED
+102 TSAFTLIDTED

-125 NITDKMVSPAFIKS
+125 NITDKMISPAFIKS

-149 SDSEIANFLIA
+149 SDSEIANFLIS

-167 KVYYEYEKILKRN
+167 KIYYEYEKILKRN

-200 DVLSKYQERFK
+200 EVLEKYQDKFK

-252 RGANFQNILNFEKDF
+252 RGANYQNILNFEKDF
-267 NGCTVIKLPQN
+267 KGCTVIKLPQN

-302 DLFSDLGK
+302 DLFSDLGQ
-310 GVNIKYIRAYNDE
+310 GVKIKYIRTFNDS
-323 MENKRVVEE
+323 MENKRVVDE
-332 IKNLVNEGYN
+332 IQKLCEEGYN
-342 RKDIAVFYRTNA
+342 RKDMAIFYRTNA
-354 QSRLIEEALVKAN
+354 QSRSIEDALVKAN
-367 IPYKVY
+367 IPYKVF

-400 VSLERIINE
+400 VSLERVINE

-416 KTIEALKEKA
+416 KTIENLREKA
-426 RVNNI
+426 RSLNI
-431 SMFDAIDSGKEL
+431 SMFEAIDSGKEL

-517 DVSLVADAA
+517 EVSLVSDAA
-526 EYSEDSDA
+526 EYSLDSDA
-534 VTLMTVHCAKGLEF
+534 VTLMTVHSAKGLEF

-563 SKALYDEGDL
+563 SKALYDDEEL

-595 ATRRMLYGSIQ
+595 AGRRMLYGNMQ
-606 MNLPSRFISEISDN
+606 MNPPSRFISEISDN
-620 LLDKEEERKEMHSIK
+620 LLDKEETKNEMHSLK
-635 SKLLYD
+635 TKLLYSD
-641 EENSKNTA
+641 DNTSGE
-649 EFKKGDIVTHLTF
+649 EFKNGDIVTHLTF
-662 GKGVIIDIDDKFITI
+662 GKGVVVSVDDKFITI
-677 AFHHR
+677 AFHQR
-682 FGTKKFLKNY
+682 FGVKKFLKNY
-692 KGIRKVMKYGKN
+692 KGIRKVK
-704 FSYTCCGDG
+704 
-713 FKIWRS
+713 

>member
-1 MDYLE
+1 MDYIE
-6 KLNEMQRKA
+6 KLNNEQKKA

-33 TKVLTTRIASLIDS
+33 TKVLTTRIANLIEN
-47 GIDPY
+47 GVKPY

-57 TFTNKAAGEMR
+57 TFTNKAGGEMR
-68 ERVNKLI
+68 ARVNNII
-75 NASGAFIGTFHSFG
+75 NAHDAFIGTFHSFG
-89 LKIIRENTSFFGL
+89 LKIIRENSALFNL
-102 TSTFTLIDTED
+102 TSAFTLIDTED

-125 NITDKMVSPAFIKS
+125 NITDKMISPAFIKS

-149 SDSEIANFLIA
+149 SDSEISNFLIS

-167 KVYYEYEKILKRN
+167 KIYYEYEKILKRN

-200 DVLSKYQERFK
+200 KVLEKYQDKFK

-252 RGANFQNILNFEKDF
+252 RGANYQNILNFEKDF
-267 NGCTVIKLPQN
+267 KGCTVIKLPQN

-302 DLFSDLGK
+302 DLFSDLGQ
-310 GVNIKYIRAYNDE
+310 GVKIKYIRTFNDS
-323 MENKRVVEE
+323 MENKRVVDE
-332 IKNLVNEGYN
+332 IQKLYEEGYN
-342 RKDIAVFYRTNA
+342 RKDMAIFYRTNA
-354 QSRLIEEALVKAN
+354 QSRSIEDALVKAN
-367 IPYKVY
+367 IPYKVF

-400 VSLERIINE
+400 VSLERVINE

-416 KTIEALKEKA
+416 KTIENLREKA
-426 RVNNI
+426 RSLNI
-431 SMFDAIDSGKEL
+431 SMFEAIDSGKEL

-517 DVSLVADAA
+517 EVSLVSDAA
-526 EYSEDSDA
+526 EYSLDSDA
-534 VTLMTVHCAKGLEF
+534 VTLMTVHSAKGLEF

-563 SKALYDEGDL
+563 SKALYDDEEL

-595 ATRRMLYGSIQ
+595 AGRRMLYGNMQ
-606 MNLPSRFISEISDN
+606 MNPPSRFISEISDN
-620 LLDKEEERKEMHSIK
+620 LLDKEETKNEMHSLK
-635 SKLLYD
+635 TKLLYSD
-641 EENSKNTA
+641 DNTSGE
-649 EFKKGDIVTHLTF
+649 EFKNGDIVTHLTF
-662 GKGVIIDIDDKFITI
+662 GKGVVVSVDDKFITI
-677 AFHHR
+677 AFHQR
-682 FGTKKFLKNY
+682 FGVKKFLKNY
-692 KGIRKVMKYGKN
+692 KGIRKVK
-704 FSYTCCGDG
+704 
-713 FKIWRS
+713 

>member
-1 MDYLE
+1 MDYIE
-6 KLNEMQRKA
+6 KLNNEQKKA

-33 TKVLTTRIASLIDS
+33 TKVLTTRIANLIEN
-47 GIDPY
+47 GVKPY

-68 ERVNKLI
+68 ERVNNII
-75 NASGAFIGTFHSFG
+75 NAHDAFIGTFHSFG
-89 LKIIRENTSFFGL
+89 LKIIRENSALFNL
-102 TSTFTLIDTED
+102 TSAFTLIDTED

-125 NITDKMVSPAFIKS
+125 NITDKMISPAFIKS

-149 SDSEIANFLIA
+149 SDSEIANFLIS

-167 KVYYEYEKILKRN
+167 KIYYEYEKILKRN

-200 DVLSKYQERFK
+200 EVLEKYQDKFK

-252 RGANFQNILNFEKDF
+252 RGANYQNILNFEKDF
-267 NGCTVIKLPQN
+267 KGCTVIKLPQN

-302 DLFSDLGK
+302 DLFSDLGQ
-310 GVNIKYIRAYNDE
+310 GVKIKYIRTFNDS
-323 MENKRVVEE
+323 MENKRVVDE
-332 IKNLVNEGYN
+332 IQKLCEEGYN
-342 RKDIAVFYRTNA
+342 RKDMAIFYRTNA
-354 QSRLIEEALVKAN
+354 QSRSIEDALVKAN
-367 IPYKVY
+367 IPYKVF

-400 VSLERIINE
+400 VSLERVINE

-416 KTIEALKEKA
+416 KTIENLREKA
-426 RVNNI
+426 RSLNI
-431 SMFDAIDSGKEL
+431 SMFEAIDSGKEL

-517 DVSLVADAA
+517 EVSLVSDAA
-526 EYSEDSDA
+526 EYSLDADA
-534 VTLMTVHCAKGLEF
+534 VTLMTVHSAKGLEF

-563 SKALYDEGDL
+563 SKALYDDEEL

-595 ATRRMLYGSIQ
+595 AGRRMLYGNMQ
-606 MNLPSRFISEISDN
+606 VNPPSRFISEISDN
-620 LLDKEEERKEMHSIK
+620 LLDKEETKNEMHSLK
-635 SKLLYD
+635 TKLLYSD
-641 EENSKNTA
+641 DNTSGE
-649 EFKKGDIVTHLTF
+649 EFKNGDIVTHLTF
-662 GKGVIIDIDDKFITI
+662 GKGVVVSVDDKFITI
-677 AFHHR
+677 AFHQR
-682 FGTKKFLKNY
+682 FGVKKFLKNY
-692 KGIRKVMKYGKN
+692 KGIRKVK
-704 FSYTCCGDG
+704 
-713 FKIWRS
+713 

>member
-1 MDYLE
+1 MDYIE
-6 KLNEMQRKA
+6 KLNNEQKKA

-33 TKVLTTRIASLIDS
+33 TKVLTTRIANLIEN
-47 GIDPY
+47 GVKPY

-68 ERVNKLI
+68 ERVNNII
-75 NASGAFIGTFHSFG
+75 NAHDAFIGTFHSFG
-89 LKIIRENTSFFGL
+89 LKIIRENSALFNL
-102 TSTFTLIDTED
+102 TSAFTLIDTED

-125 NITDKMVSPAFIKS
+125 NITDKMISPAFIKS

-149 SDSEIANFLIA
+149 SDSEIANFLIS

-167 KVYYEYEKILKRN
+167 KIYYEYEKILKRN

-200 DVLSKYQERFK
+200 EVLEKYQDKFK

-252 RGANFQNILNFEKDF
+252 RGANYQNILNFEKDF
-267 NGCTVIKLPQN
+267 KGCTVIKLPQN

-302 DLFSDLGK
+302 DLFSDLGQ
-310 GVNIKYIRAYNDE
+310 GVKIKYIRTFNDS
-323 MENKRVVEE
+323 MENKRVVDE
-332 IKNLVNEGYN
+332 IQKLYEEGYN
-342 RKDIAVFYRTNA
+342 RKDMAIFYRTNA
-354 QSRLIEEALVKAN
+354 QSRSIEDALVKAN
-367 IPYKVY
+367 IPYKVF

-400 VSLERIINE
+400 VSLERVINE

-416 KTIEALKEKA
+416 KTIENLREKA
-426 RVNNI
+426 RSLNI
-431 SMFDAIDSGKEL
+431 SMFKAIDSGKEL

-517 DVSLVADAA
+517 EVSLVSDAA
-526 EYSEDSDA
+526 EYSLDSDA
-534 VTLMTVHCAKGLEF
+534 VTLMTVHSAKGLEF

-563 SKALYDEGDL
+563 SKALYDDEEL

-595 ATRRMLYGSIQ
+595 AGRRMLYGNMQ
-606 MNLPSRFISEISDN
+606 MNPPSRFISEISDN
-620 LLDKEEERKEMHSIK
+620 LLDKEETKNEMHSLK
-635 SKLLYD
+635 TKLLYSD
-641 EENSKNTA
+641 DNTSGE
-649 EFKKGDIVTHLTF
+649 EFKNGDIVTHLTF
-662 GKGVIIDIDDKFITI
+662 GKGVVVSVDDKFITI
-677 AFHHR
+677 AFHQR
-682 FGTKKFLKNY
+682 FGVKKFLKNY
-692 KGIRKVMKYGKN
+692 KGIRKVK
-704 FSYTCCGDG
+704 
-713 FKIWRS
+713 

>member
-1 MDYLE
+1 MDYIE
-6 KLNEMQRKA
+6 KLNNEQKKA

-33 TKVLTTRIASLIDS
+33 TKVLTTRIANLIEN
-47 GIDPY
+47 GVKPY

-68 ERVNKLI
+68 ERVNNII
-75 NASGAFIGTFHSFG
+75 NAHDAFIGTFHSFG
-89 LKIIRENTSFFGL
+89 LKIIRENSALFNL
-102 TSTFTLIDTED
+102 TSAFTLIDTED

-125 NITDKMVSPAFIKS
+125 NITDKMISPAFIKS

-149 SDSEIANFLIA
+149 SDSEIANFLIS

-167 KVYYEYEKILKRN
+167 KIYYEYEKILKRN

-200 DVLSKYQERFK
+200 EVLEKYQDKFK

-252 RGANFQNILNFEKDF
+252 RGANYQNILNFEKDF
-267 NGCTVIKLPQN
+267 KGCTVIKLPQN

-286 DAANEVIS
+286 DAANGVIS

-302 DLFSDLGK
+302 DLFSDLGQ
-310 GVNIKYIRAYNDE
+310 GVKIKYIRTFNDS
-323 MENKRVVEE
+323 MENKRVVDE
-332 IKNLVNEGYN
+332 IQKLYEEGYN
-342 RKDIAVFYRTNA
+342 RKDMAIFYRTNA
-354 QSRLIEEALVKAN
+354 QSRSIEDALVKAN
-367 IPYKVY
+367 IPYKVF

-400 VSLERIINE
+400 VSLERVINE

-416 KTIEALKEKA
+416 KTIENLREKA
-426 RVNNI
+426 RSLNI
-431 SMFDAIDSGKEL
+431 SMFEAIDSGKEL

-517 DVSLVADAA
+517 EVSLVSDAA
-526 EYSEDSDA
+526 EYSLDSDA
-534 VTLMTVHCAKGLEF
+534 VTLMTVHSAKGLEF

-563 SKALYDEGDL
+563 SKALYDDEEL

-595 ATRRMLYGSIQ
+595 AGRRMLYGNMQ
-606 MNLPSRFISEISDN
+606 MNPPSRFISEISDN
-620 LLDKEEERKEMHSIK
+620 LLDKEETKNEMHSLK
-635 SKLLYD
+635 TKLLYSD
-641 EENSKNTA
+641 DNTSGE
-649 EFKKGDIVTHLTF
+649 EFKNGDIVTHLTF
-662 GKGVIIDIDDKFITI
+662 GKGVVVSVDDKFITI
-677 AFHHR
+677 AFHQR
-682 FGTKKFLKNY
+682 FGVKKFLKNY
-692 KGIRKVMKYGKN
+692 KGIRKVK
-704 FSYTCCGDG
+704 
-713 FKIWRS
+713 

>member
-1 MDYLE
+1 MDYIE
-6 KLNEMQRKA
+6 KLNNEQKKA

-33 TKVLTTRIASLIDS
+33 TKVLTTRIANLIEN
-47 GIDPY
+47 GVKPY

-68 ERVNKLI
+68 ERVNNII
-75 NASGAFIGTFHSFG
+75 NVHDAFIGTFHSFG
-89 LKIIRENTSFFGL
+89 LKIIRENSALFNL
-102 TSTFTLIDTED
+102 TSAFTLIDTED

-125 NITDKMVSPAFIKS
+125 NITDKMISPAFIKS

-149 SDSEIANFLIA
+149 SDSEIANFLIS

-167 KVYYEYEKILKRN
+167 KIYYEYEKILKRN

-200 DVLSKYQERFK
+200 EVLEKYQDKFK

-252 RGANFQNILNFEKDF
+252 RGANYQNILNFEKDF
-267 NGCTVIKLPQN
+267 KGCTVIKLPQN

-302 DLFSDLGK
+302 DLFSDLGQ
-310 GVNIKYIRAYNDE
+310 GVKIKYIRTFNDS
-323 MENKRVVEE
+323 MENKRVVDE
-332 IKNLVNEGYN
+332 IQKLYEEGYN
-342 RKDIAVFYRTNA
+342 RKDMAIFYRTNA
-354 QSRLIEEALVKAN
+354 QSRSIEDALVKAN
-367 IPYKVY
+367 IPYKVF

-400 VSLERIINE
+400 VSLERVINE

-416 KTIEALKEKA
+416 KTIENLREKA
-426 RVNNI
+426 RSLNI
-431 SMFDAIDSGKEL
+431 SMFEAIDSGKEL

-517 DVSLVADAA
+517 EVSLVSDAA
-526 EYSEDSDA
+526 EYSLDSDA
-534 VTLMTVHCAKGLEF
+534 VTLMTVHSAKGLEF

-563 SKALYDEGDL
+563 SKALYDDEEL

-595 ATRRMLYGSIQ
+595 AGRRMLYGNMQ
-606 MNLPSRFISEISDN
+606 MNPPSRFISEISDN
-620 LLDKEEERKEMHSIK
+620 LLDKEETKNEMHSLK
-635 SKLLYD
+635 TKLLYSD
-641 EENSKNTA
+641 DNTSGE
-649 EFKKGDIVTHLTF
+649 EFKNGDIVTHLTF
-662 GKGVIIDIDDKFITI
+662 GKGVVVSVDDKFITI
-677 AFHHR
+677 AFHQR
-682 FGTKKFLKNY
+682 FGVKKFLKNY
-692 KGIRKVMKYGKN
+692 KGIRKVK
-704 FSYTCCGDG
+704 
-713 FKIWRS
+713 

>member
-1 MDYLE
+1 MDYIE
-6 KLNEMQRKA
+6 KLNNEQKKA

-33 TKVLTTRIASLIDS
+33 TKVLTTRIANLIEN
-47 GIDPY
+47 GVKPY

-68 ERVNKLI
+68 ERVNNII
-75 NASGAFIGTFHSFG
+75 NAHDAFIGTFHSFG
-89 LKIIRENTSFFGL
+89 LKIIRENSALFNL
-102 TSTFTLIDTED
+102 TSAFTLIDTED

-125 NITDKMVSPAFIKS
+125 NITDKMISPAFIKS
-139 KISFIKNNML
+139 EISFIKNNML
-149 SDSEIANFLIA
+149 SDSEIANFLIS

-167 KVYYEYEKILKRN
+167 KIYYEYEKILKRN

-200 DVLSKYQERFK
+200 EVLEKYQDKFK

-252 RGANFQNILNFEKDF
+252 RGANYQNILNFEKDF
-267 NGCTVIKLPQN
+267 KGCTVIKLPQN

-302 DLFSDLGK
+302 DLFSDLGQ
-310 GVNIKYIRAYNDE
+310 GVKIKYIRTFNDS
-323 MENKRVVEE
+323 MENKRVVDE
-332 IKNLVNEGYN
+332 IQKLYEEGYN
-342 RKDIAVFYRTNA
+342 RKDMAIFYRTNA
-354 QSRLIEEALVKAN
+354 QSRSIEDALVKAN
-367 IPYKVY
+367 IPYKVF

-400 VSLERIINE
+400 VSLERVINE

-416 KTIEALKEKA
+416 KTIENLREKA
-426 RVNNI
+426 RSLNI
-431 SMFDAIDSGKEL
+431 SMFEAIDSGKEL

-517 DVSLVADAA
+517 EVSLVSDAA
-526 EYSEDSDA
+526 EYSLDADA
-534 VTLMTVHCAKGLEF
+534 VTLMTVHSAKGLEF

-563 SKALYDEGDL
+563 SKALYDDEEL

-595 ATRRMLYGSIQ
+595 AGRRMLYGNMQ
-606 MNLPSRFISEISDN
+606 MNPPSRFISEISDN
-620 LLDKEEERKEMHSIK
+620 LLDKEETKNEMHSLK
-635 SKLLYD
+635 TKLLYSD
-641 EENSKNTA
+641 DNTSGE
-649 EFKKGDIVTHLTF
+649 EFKNGDIVTHLTF
-662 GKGVIIDIDDKFITI
+662 GKGVVVSVDDKFITI
-677 AFHHR
+677 AFHQR
-682 FGTKKFLKNY
+682 FGVKKFLKNY
-692 KGIRKVMKYGKN
+692 KGIRKVK
-704 FSYTCCGDG
+704 
-713 FKIWRS
+713 

>member
-1 MDYLE
+1 MDYIE
-6 KLNEMQRKA
+6 KLNNEQKKA

-33 TKVLTTRIASLIDS
+33 TKVLTTRIANLIEN
-47 GIDPY
+47 GVKPY

-68 ERVNKLI
+68 ERVNNII
-75 NASGAFIGTFHSFG
+75 NAHDAFIGTFHSFG
-89 LKIIRENTSFFGL
+89 LKIIRENSALFNL
-102 TSTFTLIDTED
+102 TSAFTLIDTED

-125 NITDKMVSPAFIKS
+125 NITDKMISPAFIKS

-149 SDSEIANFLIA
+149 SDSEIANFLIS

-167 KVYYEYEKILKRN
+167 KIYYEYEKILKRN

-200 DVLSKYQERFK
+200 EVLEKYQDKFK

-252 RGANFQNILNFEKDF
+252 RGANYQNILNFEKDF
-267 NGCTVIKLPQN
+267 KGCTVIKLPQN

-302 DLFSDLGK
+302 DLFSDLGQ
-310 GVNIKYIRAYNDE
+310 GVKIKYIRTFNDS
-323 MENKRVVEE
+323 MENKRVVDE
-332 IKNLVNEGYN
+332 IQKLYEEGYN
-342 RKDIAVFYRTNA
+342 RKDMAIFYRTNA
-354 QSRLIEEALVKAN
+354 QSRSIEDALVKAN
-367 IPYKVY
+367 IPYKVF

-400 VSLERIINE
+400 VSLERVINE

-416 KTIEALKEKA
+416 KTIENLREKA
-426 RVNNI
+426 RSLNI
-431 SMFDAIDSGKEL
+431 SMFEAIDSGKEL

-517 DVSLVADAA
+517 EVSLVSDAA
-526 EYSEDSDA
+526 EYSADADA
-534 VTLMTVHCAKGLEF
+534 VTLMTVHSAKGLEF

-563 SKALYDEGDL
+563 SKALYDDEEL

-595 ATRRMLYGSIQ
+595 AGRRMLYGNMQ
-606 MNLPSRFISEISDN
+606 MNPPSRFISEISDN
-620 LLDKEEERKEMHSIK
+620 LLDKEETKNEMHLLK
-635 SKLLYD
+635 TKLLYSD
-641 EENSKNTA
+641 DNTSGE
-649 EFKKGDIVTHLTF
+649 EFKNGDIVTHLTF
-662 GKGVIIDIDDKFITI
+662 GKGVVVSVDDKFITI
-677 AFHHR
+677 AFHQR
-682 FGTKKFLKNY
+682 FGVKKFLKNY
-692 KGIRKVMKYGKN
+692 KGIRKVK
-704 FSYTCCGDG
+704 
-713 FKIWRS
+713 

>member
-1 MDYLE
+1 MDYIE
-6 KLNEMQRKA
+6 KLNNEQKKA

-33 TKVLTTRIASLIDS
+33 TKVLTTRIANLIEN
-47 GIDPY
+47 GVKPY

-68 ERVNKLI
+68 ERVNNII
-75 NASGAFIGTFHSFG
+75 NAHDAFIGTFHSFG
-89 LKIIRENTSFFGL
+89 LKIIRENSALFNL
-102 TSTFTLIDTED
+102 TSAFTLIDTED

-125 NITDKMVSPAFIKS
+125 NITDKMISPAFIKS

-149 SDSEIANFLIA
+149 SDSEIANFLIS

-167 KVYYEYEKILKRN
+167 KIYYEYEKILKRN

-200 DVLSKYQERFK
+200 EVLEKYQDKFK

-252 RGANFQNILNFEKDF
+252 RGANYQNILNFEKDF
-267 NGCTVIKLPQN
+267 KGCTVIKLPQN

-302 DLFSDLGK
+302 DLFSDLGQ
-310 GVNIKYIRAYNDE
+310 GVKIKYIRTFNDS
-323 MENKRVVEE
+323 MENKRVVDE
-332 IKNLVNEGYN
+332 IQKLYEEGYN
-342 RKDIAVFYRTNA
+342 RKDMAIFYRTNA
-354 QSRLIEEALVKAN
+354 QSRSIEDALVKAN
-367 IPYKVY
+367 IPYKVF

-400 VSLERIINE
+400 VSLERVINE

-416 KTIEALKEKA
+416 KTIENLREKA
-426 RVNNI
+426 RSLNI
-431 SMFDAIDSGKEL
+431 SMFEAIDSGKEL

-517 DVSLVADAA
+517 EVSLVSDATEYSADA
-526 EYSEDSDA
+526 DA
-534 VTLMTVHCAKGLEF
+534 VTLMTVHSAKGLEF

-563 SKALYDEGDL
+563 SKALYDDEEL

-595 ATRRMLYGSIQ
+595 AGRRMLYGNMQ
-606 MNLPSRFISEISDN
+606 MNPPSRFISEISDN
-620 LLDKEEERKEMHSIK
+620 LLDKEETKNEMQSLK
-635 SKLLYD
+635 TKLLYSD
-641 EENSKNTA
+641 DNTSGE
-649 EFKKGDIVTHLTF
+649 EFKNGDIVTHLTF
-662 GKGVIIDIDDKFITI
+662 GKGVVVSVDDKFITI
-677 AFHHR
+677 AFHQR
-682 FGTKKFLKNY
+682 FGVKKFLKNY
-692 KGIRKVMKYGKN
+692 KGIRKVK
-704 FSYTCCGDG
+704 
-713 FKIWRS
+713 

>member
-1 MDYLE
+1 MDYIE
-6 KLNEMQRKA
+6 KLNNEQKKA

-33 TKVLTTRIASLIDS
+33 TKVLTTRIANLIEN
-47 GIDPY
+47 GVKPY

-68 ERVNKLI
+68 ERVNNII
-75 NASGAFIGTFHSFG
+75 NAHDAFIGTFHSFG
-89 LKIIRENTSFFGL
+89 LKIIRENSALFKL
-102 TSTFTLIDTED
+102 TSAFTLIDTED

-125 NITDKMVSPAFIKS
+125 NITDKMISPAFIKS

-149 SDSEIANFLIA
+149 SDSEIANFLIS

-167 KVYYEYEKILKRN
+167 KIYYEYEKILKRN

-200 DVLSKYQERFK
+200 EVLEK
-211 YILIDEYQ
+211 YQ

-252 RGANFQNILNFEKDF
+252 RGANYQNILNFEKDF
-267 NGCTVIKLPQN
+267 KGCTVIKLPQN

-302 DLFSDLGK
+302 DLFSDLGQ
-310 GVNIKYIRAYNDE
+310 GVKIKYIRTFNDS
-323 MENKRVVEE
+323 MENKRVVDE
-332 IKNLVNEGYN
+332 IQKLYEEGYN
-342 RKDIAVFYRTNA
+342 RKDMAIFYRTNA
-354 QSRLIEEALVKAN
+354 QSRSIEDALVKAN
-367 IPYKVY
+367 IPYKVF

-400 VSLERIINE
+400 VSLERVINE

-416 KTIEALKEKA
+416 KTIENLREKA
-426 RVNNI
+426 RSLNI
-431 SMFDAIDSGKEL
+431 SMFEAIDSGKEL

-517 DVSLVADAA
+517 EVSLVSDAA
-526 EYSEDSDA
+526 EYSLDSDA
-534 VTLMTVHCAKGLEF
+534 VTLMTVHSAKGLEF

-563 SKALYDEGDL
+563 SKALYDDEEL

-595 ATRRMLYGSIQ
+595 AGRRMLYGNMQ
-606 MNLPSRFISEISDN
+606 MNPPSRFISEISDN
-620 LLDKEEERKEMHSIK
+620 LLDKEETKNEMHSLK
-635 SKLLYD
+635 TKLLYSD
-641 EENSKNTA
+641 DNSSSE
-649 EFKKGDIVTHLTF
+649 EFKNGDIVTHLTF
-662 GKGVIIDIDDKFITI
+662 GKGVVVSVDDKFITI
-677 AFHHR
+677 AFHQR
-682 FGTKKFLKNY
+682 FGVKKFLKNY
-692 KGIRKVMKYGKN
+692 KGIRKVK
-704 FSYTCCGDG
+704 
-713 FKIWRS
+713 

>member
-1 MDYLE
+1 MDYIE
-6 KLNEMQRKA
+6 KLNNEQKKA

-33 TKVLTTRIASLIDS
+33 TKVLTTRIANLIEN
-47 GIDPY
+47 GVKPY

-68 ERVNKLI
+68 ERVNNII
-75 NASGAFIGTFHSFG
+75 NAHDAFIGTFHSFG
-89 LKIIRENTSFFGL
+89 LKIIRENSALFNL
-102 TSTFTLIDTED
+102 TSAFTLIDTED
-113 QTSIIKKIMKDI
+113 QTSIIKKIMKDL
-125 NITDKMVSPAFIKS
+125 NITDKMISPAFIKS

-149 SDSEIANFLIA
+149 SDSEIANFLIS

-167 KVYYEYEKILKRN
+167 KIYYEYEKILKRN

-200 DVLSKYQERFK
+200 EVLEKYQDKFK

-252 RGANFQNILNFEKDF
+252 RGANYQNILNFEKDF
-267 NGCTVIKLPQN
+267 KGCTVIKLPQN
-278 YRSTQTIL
+278 YRSTQIIL

-302 DLFSDLGK
+302 DLFSDLGQ
-310 GVNIKYIRAYNDE
+310 GVKIKYIRTFNDS
-323 MENKRVVEE
+323 MENKRVVDE
-332 IKNLVNEGYN
+332 IQKLYEEGYN
-342 RKDIAVFYRTNA
+342 RKDMAIFYRTNA
-354 QSRLIEEALVKAN
+354 QSRSIEDALVKAN
-367 IPYKVY
+367 IPYKVF

-400 VSLERIINE
+400 VSLERVINE

-416 KTIEALKEKA
+416 KTIENLREKA
-426 RVNNI
+426 RSLNI
-431 SMFDAIDSGKEL
+431 SMFEAIDSGKEL

-517 DVSLVADAA
+517 EVSLVSDAA
-526 EYSEDSDA
+526 EYSLDADA
-534 VTLMTVHCAKGLEF
+534 VTLMTVHSAKGLEF

-563 SKALYDEGDL
+563 SKALYDDEEL

-595 ATRRMLYGSIQ
+595 AGRRMLYGNMQ
-606 MNLPSRFISEISDN
+606 MNPPSRFISEISDN
-620 LLDKEEERKEMHSIK
+620 LLDKEETKNEMHSLK
-635 SKLLYD
+635 TKLLYSD
-641 EENSKNTA
+641 DNTSGE
-649 EFKKGDIVTHLTF
+649 EFKNGDIVTHLTF
-662 GKGVIIDIDDKFITI
+662 GKGVVVSVDDKFITI
-677 AFHHR
+677 AFHQR
-682 FGTKKFLKNY
+682 FGVKKFLKNY
-692 KGIRKVMKYGKN
+692 KGIRKVK
-704 FSYTCCGDG
+704 
-713 FKIWRS
+713 

>member
-1 MDYLE
+1 MDYIE
-6 KLNEMQRKA
+6 KLNNEQKKA

-33 TKVLTTRIASLIDS
+33 TKVLTTRIANLIEN
-47 GIDPY
+47 GVKPY

-68 ERVNKLI
+68 ERVNNII
-75 NASGAFIGTFHSFG
+75 NAHDAFIGTFHSFG
-89 LKIIRENTSFFGL
+89 LKIIRENSALFNL
-102 TSTFTLIDTED
+102 TSAFTLIDTED

-125 NITDKMVSPAFIKS
+125 NITDKMISPAFIKS

-149 SDSEIANFLIA
+149 SDSEIANFLIS

-167 KVYYEYEKILKRN
+167 KIYYEYEKILKRN

-200 DVLSKYQERFK
+200 DVLEKYQDKFK

-252 RGANFQNILNFEKDF
+252 RGANYQNILNFEKDF
-267 NGCTVIKLPQN
+267 KGCTVIKLPQN

-302 DLFSDLGK
+302 DLFSDLGQ
-310 GVNIKYIRAYNDE
+310 GVKIKYIRTFNDS
-323 MENKRVVEE
+323 MENKRVVDE
-332 IKNLVNEGYN
+332 IQKLYEEGYN
-342 RKDIAVFYRTNA
+342 RKDMAIFYRTNA
-354 QSRLIEEALVKAN
+354 QSRSIEDALVKAN
-367 IPYKVY
+367 IPYKVF

-400 VSLERIINE
+400 VSLERVINE

-416 KTIEALKEKA
+416 KTIENLREKA
-426 RVNNI
+426 RSLNI
-431 SMFDAIDSGKEL
+431 SMFEAIDSGKEL

-517 DVSLVADAA
+517 EVSLVSDAA
-526 EYSEDSDA
+526 EYSLDSDA
-534 VTLMTVHCAKGLEF
+534 VTLMTVHSAKGLEF

-563 SKALYDEGDL
+563 SKALYDDEEL

-595 ATRRMLYGSIQ
+595 AGRRMLYGNMQ
-606 MNLPSRFISEISDN
+606 MNPPSRFISEISDN
-620 LLDKEEERKEMHSIK
+620 LLDKEETKNEMHLLK
-635 SKLLYD
+635 TKLLYSD
-641 EENSKNTA
+641 DNTSGE
-649 EFKKGDIVTHLTF
+649 EFKNGDIVTHLTF
-662 GKGVIIDIDDKFITI
+662 GKGVVVSVDDKFITI
-677 AFHHR
+677 AFHQR
-682 FGTKKFLKNY
+682 FGVKKFLKNY
-692 KGIRKVMKYGKN
+692 KGIRKVK
-704 FSYTCCGDG
+704 
-713 FKIWRS
+713 

>member
-1 MDYLE
+1 MDYIE
-6 KLNEMQRKA
+6 KLNNEQKKA

-33 TKVLTTRIASLIDS
+33 TKVLTTRIANLIEN
-47 GIDPY
+47 GVKPY

-68 ERVNKLI
+68 ERVNNII
-75 NASGAFIGTFHSFG
+75 NAHDAFIGTFHSFG
-89 LKIIRENTSFFGL
+89 LKIIRENSALFKL
-102 TSTFTLIDTED
+102 TSAFTLIDTED

-125 NITDKMVSPAFIKS
+125 NITDKMISPAFIES

-149 SDSEIANFLIA
+149 SDSEIANFLIS

-167 KVYYEYEKILKRN
+167 KIYYEYEKILKRN

-200 DVLSKYQERFK
+200 EVLEKYQDKFK

-252 RGANFQNILNFEKDF
+252 RGANYQNILNFEKDF
-267 NGCTVIKLPQN
+267 KGCTVIKLPQN

-302 DLFSDLGK
+302 DLFSDLGQ
-310 GVNIKYIRAYNDE
+310 GVKIKYIRTFNDS
-323 MENKRVVEE
+323 MENKRVVDE
-332 IKNLVNEGYN
+332 IQKLYEEGYN
-342 RKDIAVFYRTNA
+342 RKDMAIFYRTNA
-354 QSRLIEEALVKAN
+354 QSRSIEDALVKAN
-367 IPYKVY
+367 IPYKVF

-400 VSLERIINE
+400 VSLERVINE

-416 KTIEALKEKA
+416 KTIENLREKA
-426 RVNNI
+426 RSLNI
-431 SMFDAIDSGKEL
+431 SMFEAIDSGKEL

-517 DVSLVADAA
+517 EVSLVSDAA
-526 EYSEDSDA
+526 EYSADADA
-534 VTLMTVHCAKGLEF
+534 VTLMTVHSAKGLEF

-563 SKALYDEGDL
+563 SKALYDDEEL

-595 ATRRMLYGSIQ
+595 AGRRMLYGNMQ
-606 MNLPSRFISEISDN
+606 MNPPSRFISEISDN
-620 LLDKEEERKEMHSIK
+620 LLDKEETKNEMHSLK
-635 SKLLYD
+635 TKLLYSD
-641 EENSKNTA
+641 DNTSGE
-649 EFKKGDIVTHLTF
+649 EFKNGDIVTHLTF
-662 GKGVIIDIDDKFITI
+662 GKGVVVSVDDKFITI
-677 AFHHR
+677 AFHQR
-682 FGTKKFLKNY
+682 FGVKKFLKNY
-692 KGIRKVMKYGKN
+692 KGIRKVK
-704 FSYTCCGDG
+704 
-713 FKIWRS
+713 

>member
-1 MDYLE
+1 MDYIE
-6 KLNEMQRKA
+6 KLNNEQKKA

-33 TKVLTTRIASLIDS
+33 TKVLTTRIANLIEN
-47 GIDPY
+47 GVKPY

-68 ERVNKLI
+68 ERVNNII
-75 NASGAFIGTFHSFG
+75 NARDAFIGTFHSFG
-89 LKIIRENTSFFGL
+89 LKIIRENSALFNL
-102 TSTFTLIDTED
+102 TSAFTLIDTED
-113 QTSIIKKIMKDI
+113 QTSIIKKIMKDL
-125 NITDKMVSPAFIKS
+125 NITDKMISPAFIKS

-149 SDSEIANFLIA
+149 SDSEIANFLIS

-167 KVYYEYEKILKRN
+167 KIYYEYEKILKRN

-200 DVLSKYQERFK
+200 EVLEKYQDKFK

-252 RGANFQNILNFEKDF
+252 RGANYQNILNFEKDF
-267 NGCTVIKLPQN
+267 KGCTVIKLPQN
-278 YRSTQTIL
+278 YRSTQIIL

-302 DLFSDLGK
+302 DLFSDLGQ
-310 GVNIKYIRAYNDE
+310 GVKIKYIRTFNDS
-323 MENKRVVEE
+323 MENKRVVDE
-332 IKNLVNEGYN
+332 IQKLCEEGYN
-342 RKDIAVFYRTNA
+342 RKDMAIFYRTNA
-354 QSRLIEEALVKAN
+354 QSRSIEDALVKAN
-367 IPYKVY
+367 IPYKVF

-400 VSLERIINE
+400 VSLERVINE

-416 KTIEALKEKA
+416 KTIENLREKA
-426 RVNNI
+426 RSLNI
-431 SMFDAIDSGKEL
+431 SMFEAIDSGKEL
-443 EFKNLILNL
+443 EFKNLILIL

-517 DVSLVADAA
+517 EVSLVSDAA
-526 EYSEDSDA
+526 EYSADADA
-534 VTLMTVHCAKGLEF
+534 VTLMTVHSAKGLEF

-563 SKALYDEGDL
+563 SKALYDDEEL

-595 ATRRMLYGSIQ
+595 AGRRMLYGNMQ
-606 MNLPSRFISEISDN
+606 MNPPSRFISEISDN
-620 LLDKEEERKEMHSIK
+620 LLDKEETKNEMHSLK
-635 SKLLYD
+635 TKLLYSD
-641 EENSKNTA
+641 DNTSGE
-649 EFKKGDIVTHLTF
+649 EFKNGDIVTHLTF
-662 GKGVIIDIDDKFITI
+662 GKGVVVSVDDKFITI
-677 AFHHR
+677 AFHQR
-682 FGTKKFLKNY
+682 FGVKKFLKNY
-692 KGIRKVMKYGKN
+692 KGIRKVK
-704 FSYTCCGDG
+704 
-713 FKIWRS
+713 

>member
-1 MDYLE
+1 MDYIE
-6 KLNEMQRKA
+6 KLNNEQKKA

-33 TKVLTTRIASLIDS
+33 TKVLTTRIANLIEN
-47 GIDPY
+47 GVKPY

-68 ERVNKLI
+68 ERVNNII
-75 NASGAFIGTFHSFG
+75 NAHDAFIGTFHSFG
-89 LKIIRENTSFFGL
+89 LKIIRENSALFNL
-102 TSTFTLIDTED
+102 TSAFTLIDTED

-125 NITDKMVSPAFIKS
+125 NITDKMISPAFIKS

-149 SDSEIANFLIA
+149 SDSEIANFLIS

-167 KVYYEYEKILKRN
+167 KIYYEYEKILKRN

-200 DVLSKYQERFK
+200 EVLEKYQDKFK

-252 RGANFQNILNFEKDF
+252 RGANYQNILNFEKDF
-267 NGCTVIKLPQN
+267 KGCTVIKLPQN

-302 DLFSDLGK
+302 DLFSDLGQ
-310 GVNIKYIRAYNDE
+310 GVKIKYIRTFNDS
-323 MENKRVVEE
+323 MENKRVVDE
-332 IKNLVNEGYN
+332 IQKLYEEGYN
-342 RKDIAVFYRTNA
+342 RKDMAIFYRTNA
-354 QSRLIEEALVKAN
+354 QSRSIEDALVKAN
-367 IPYKVY
+367 IPYKVF

-400 VSLERIINE
+400 VSLERVINE

-416 KTIEALKEKA
+416 QTIENLREKA
-426 RVNNI
+426 RSLNI
-431 SMFDAIDSGKEL
+431 SMFEAIDSGKEL

-517 DVSLVADAA
+517 EVSLVSDAA
-526 EYSEDSDA
+526 EYSLDADA
-534 VTLMTVHCAKGLEF
+534 VTLMTVHSAKGLEF

-563 SKALYDEGDL
+563 SKALYDDEEL

-595 ATRRMLYGSIQ
+595 AGRRMLYGNMQ
-606 MNLPSRFISEISDN
+606 MNPPSRFISEISDN
-620 LLDKEEERKEMHSIK
+620 LLDKEETKNEMHSLK
-635 SKLLYD
+635 TKLLYSD
-641 EENSKNTA
+641 DNTSGE
-649 EFKKGDIVTHLTF
+649 EFKNGDIVTHLTF
-662 GKGVIIDIDDKFITI
+662 GKGVVVSVDDKFITI
-677 AFHHR
+677 AFHQR
-682 FGTKKFLKNY
+682 FGVKKFLKNY
-692 KGIRKVMKYGKN
+692 KGIRKVK
-704 FSYTCCGDG
+704 
-713 FKIWRS
+713 

>member
-102 TSTFTLIDTED
+102 TSAFTLIDTED

-641 EENSKNTA
+641 EDNSKNTA

-692 KGIRKVMKYGKN
+692 KGIRKVM
-704 FSYTCCGDG
+704 
-713 FKIWRS
+713 

>member
-1 MDYLE
+1 MDYIE
-6 KLNEMQRKA
+6 KLNNEQKKA

-33 TKVLTTRIASLIDS
+33 TKVLTTRIANLIEN
-47 GIDPY
+47 GVKPY

-68 ERVNKLI
+68 ERVNNII
-75 NASGAFIGTFHSFG
+75 NAHDAFIGTFHSFG
-89 LKIIRENTSFFGL
+89 LKIIRENSALFNL
-102 TSTFTLIDTED
+102 TSAFTLIDTED

-125 NITDKMVSPAFIKS
+125 NITDKMISPAFIKS

-149 SDSEIANFLIA
+149 SDSEIANFLIS

-167 KVYYEYEKILKRN
+167 KIYYEYEKILKRN

-188 LKKPVELFNSNK
+188 LKKPVEL
-200 DVLSKYQERFK
+200 LEKYQDKFK

-252 RGANFQNILNFEKDF
+252 RGANYQNILNFEKDF
-267 NGCTVIKLPQN
+267 KGCTVIKLPQN

-302 DLFSDLGK
+302 DLFSDLGQ
-310 GVNIKYIRAYNDE
+310 GVKIKYIRTFNDS
-323 MENKRVVEE
+323 MENKRVVDE
-332 IKNLVNEGYN
+332 IQKLYEEGYN
-342 RKDIAVFYRTNA
+342 RKDMAIFYRTNA
-354 QSRLIEEALVKAN
+354 QSRSIEDALVKAN
-367 IPYKVY
+367 IPYKVF

-400 VSLERIINE
+400 VSLERVINE

-416 KTIEALKEKA
+416 KTIENLREKA
-426 RVNNI
+426 RSLNI
-431 SMFDAIDSGKEL
+431 SMFEAIDSGKEL

-517 DVSLVADAA
+517 EVSLVSDAA
-526 EYSEDSDA
+526 EYSADADA
-534 VTLMTVHCAKGLEF
+534 VTLMTVHSAKGLEF

-563 SKALYDEGDL
+563 SKALYDDEEL

-583 ITRAK
+583 ITRAR

-595 ATRRMLYGSIQ
+595 AGRRMLYGNMQ
-606 MNLPSRFISEISDN
+606 MNPPSRFISEISDN
-620 LLDKEEERKEMHSIK
+620 LLDKEETKNEMHSLK
-635 SKLLYD
+635 TKLLYSD
-641 EENSKNTA
+641 DNTSGE
-649 EFKKGDIVTHLTF
+649 EFKNGDIVTHLTF
-662 GKGVIIDIDDKFITI
+662 GKGVVVSVDDKFITI
-677 AFHHR
+677 AFHQR
-682 FGTKKFLKNY
+682 FGVKKFLKNY
-692 KGIRKVMKYGKN
+692 KGIRKVK
-704 FSYTCCGDG
+704 
-713 FKIWRS
+713 

>member
-1 MDYLE
+1 MDYIE
-6 KLNEMQRKA
+6 KLNNEQKKA
-15 ATFKDGPCLVIA
+15 ATFKNGPCLVIA

-33 TKVLTTRIASLIDS
+33 TKVLTTRIANLIEN
-47 GIDPY
+47 GVKPY

-68 ERVNKLI
+68 ERINNII
-75 NASGAFIGTFHSFG
+75 NAHDAFIGTFHSFG
-89 LKIIRENTSFFGL
+89 LKIIRENSALFNL
-102 TSTFTLIDTED
+102 TSAFTLIDTED

-125 NITDKMVSPAFIKS
+125 NITDKMISPAFIKS

-149 SDSEIANFLIA
+149 SDSEIANFLIS

-167 KVYYEYEKILKRN
+167 KIYYEYEKILKRN

-200 DVLSKYQERFK
+200 EVLEKYQDKFK

-252 RGANFQNILNFEKDF
+252 RGANYQNILNFEKDF
-267 NGCTVIKLPQN
+267 KGCTVIKLPQN

-302 DLFSDLGK
+302 DLFSDLGQ
-310 GVNIKYIRAYNDE
+310 GVKIKYIRTFNDS
-323 MENKRVVEE
+323 MENKRVVDE
-332 IKNLVNEGYN
+332 IQKLYEEGYN
-342 RKDIAVFYRTNA
+342 RKDMAIFYRTNA
-354 QSRLIEEALVKAN
+354 QSRSIEDALVKAN
-367 IPYKVY
+367 IPYKVF

-400 VSLERIINE
+400 VSLERVINE

-416 KTIEALKEKA
+416 KTIENLREKA
-426 RVNNI
+426 RSLNI
-431 SMFDAIDSGKEL
+431 SMFEAIDSGKEL

-517 DVSLVADAA
+517 EVSLVSDAA
-526 EYSEDSDA
+526 EYSADADA
-534 VTLMTVHCAKGLEF
+534 VTLMTVHSAKGLEF

-563 SKALYDEGDL
+563 SKALYDDEEL

-595 ATRRMLYGSIQ
+595 AGRRMLYGNMQ
-606 MNLPSRFISEISDN
+606 MNPPSRFISEISDN
-620 LLDKEEERKEMHSIK
+620 LLDKEETKNEMHSLK
-635 SKLLYD
+635 TKLLYSD
-641 EENSKNTA
+641 DNTSGE
-649 EFKKGDIVTHLTF
+649 EFKNGDIVTHLTF
-662 GKGVIIDIDDKFITI
+662 GKGVVVSVDDKFITI
-677 AFHHR
+677 AFHQR
-682 FGTKKFLKNY
+682 FGVKKFLKNY
-692 KGIRKVMKYGKN
+692 KGIRKVK
-704 FSYTCCGDG
+704 
-713 FKIWRS
+713 

>member
-1 MDYLE
+1 MDYIE
-6 KLNEMQRKA
+6 KLNNEQKKA

-33 TKVLTTRIASLIDS
+33 TKVLTTRIANLIEN
-47 GIDPY
+47 GVKPY

-68 ERVNKLI
+68 ERVNNII
-75 NASGAFIGTFHSFG
+75 NAHDAFIGTFHSFG
-89 LKIIRENTSFFGL
+89 LKIIRENSALFNL
-102 TSTFTLIDTED
+102 TSAFTLIDTED

-125 NITDKMVSPAFIKS
+125 NITDKMISPAFIKS

-149 SDSEIANFLIA
+149 SDSEIANFLIS

-167 KVYYEYEKILKRN
+167 KIYYEYEKILKRN

-200 DVLSKYQERFK
+200 EVLEKYQDKFK

-252 RGANFQNILNFEKDF
+252 RGANYQNILNFEKDF
-267 NGCTVIKLPQN
+267 KGCTVIKLPQN

-302 DLFSDLGK
+302 DLFSDLGQ
-310 GVNIKYIRAYNDE
+310 GVKIKYIRTFNDS
-323 MENKRVVEE
+323 MENKRVVDE
-332 IKNLVNEGYN
+332 IQKLYEEGYN
-342 RKDIAVFYRTNA
+342 RKDMAIFYRTNA
-354 QSRLIEEALVKAN
+354 QSRSIEDALVKAN
-367 IPYKVY
+367 IPYKVF

-400 VSLERIINE
+400 VSLERVINE

-416 KTIEALKEKA
+416 KTIENLREKA
-426 RVNNI
+426 RSLNI
-431 SMFDAIDSGKEL
+431 SMFEAIDSGKEL

-517 DVSLVADAA
+517 EVSLVSDAA
-526 EYSEDSDA
+526 EYSADADA
-534 VTLMTVHCAKGLEF
+534 VTLMTVHSAKGLEF

-563 SKALYDEGDL
+563 SKALYDDEEL

-595 ATRRMLYGSIQ
+595 AGRRMLYGNMQ
-606 MNLPSRFISEISDN
+606 MNPPSRFISEISDN
-620 LLDKEEERKEMHSIK
+620 LLDKEETKNEMHSLK
-635 SKLLYD
+635 TKLLYSD
-641 EENSKNTA
+641 DSISGE
-649 EFKKGDIVTHLTF
+649 EFKNGDIVTHLTF
-662 GKGVIIDIDDKFITI
+662 GKGVVVSVDDKFITI
-677 AFHHR
+677 AFHQR
-682 FGTKKFLKNY
+682 FGVKKFLKNY
-692 KGIRKVMKYGKN
+692 KGIRKVK
-704 FSYTCCGDG
+704 
-713 FKIWRS
+713 